1 MTLAK
6 EEIFGPVLVVM
17 PYQTEDEALDI
28 ANDSIFGLGGYVFSE
43 DRKRGY
49 EFACGLR
56 AGRISYNGAN
66 TNSHTP
72 MGGYKQ
78 SGIGRSMGAFG
89 LEEYL
94 EVKSIYGFEEEAH
107 ALPLHVSSHD
117 PAEAET
123 DVERTSAP
131 DVMQEELGD

>member
-1 MTLAK
+1 
-6 EEIFGPVLVVM
+6 V
-17 PYQTEDEALDI
+17 LDI

-117 PAEAET
+117 PAGAET
-123 DVERTSAP
+123 DVERPSTP
-131 DVMQEELGD
+131 DVIQEELGD

>member
-1 MTLAK
+1 
-6 EEIFGPVLVVM
+6 M
-17 PYQTEDEALDI
+17 PYRTEDEALQI

-49 EFACGLR
+49 EFSCGLR
-56 AGRISYNGAN
+56 AGRISYNGTN
-66 TNSHTP
+66 TNSFTP

-107 ALPLHVSSHD
+107 ALPLHGLKAIASDAHLST
-117 PAEAET
+117 AAAA
-123 DVERTSAP
+123 R
-131 DVMQEELGD
+131 